1 MPEYLAPGVY
11 VEETSF
17 RSKSIEGVSTTT
29 TGFVGP
35 SRYGPIDLEP
45 EILTSLSEFERMY
58 GDRQK
63 LNFSDGPNRDNYLWH
78 AVRSFFEEGGK
89 RLYVARTFRQLGNDP
104 LPYQRLSAD
113 INKDTATL
121 VGGLNSDGHARAW
134 ITANAGSPPR
144 DSAILVR
151 ARFPG

>member
-35 SRYGPIDLEP
+35 ARYGPIDLEP
-45 EILTSLSEFERMY
+45 DIITSLADFENTF
-58 GDRQK
+58 GDRKQ
-63 LNFSDGPNRDNYLWH
+63 LVYSGPPGIPNYLWH

-89 RLYVARTFRQLGNDP
+89 RLYVARNFRMLLRPGETVP
-104 LPYQRLSAD
+104 LPYERPSDKISSAKSITSD
-113 INKDTATL
+113 
-121 VGGLNSDGHARAW
+121 LNADKNYYDGHARALLSKS
-134 ITANAGSPPR
+134 GSSSL
-144 DSAILVR
+144 D
-151 ARFPG
+151 

>member
-35 SRYGPIDLEP
+35 CRFGPIDLEP
-45 EILTSLSEFERMY
+45 EIITSLGEFERTY
-58 GDRQK
+58 GDRSQ
-63 LNFSDGPNRDNYLWH
+63 LVYSGPPGIPNYLWH

-89 RLYVARTFRQLGNDP
+89 RLYVARIFRQLVATGGP
-104 LPYQRLSAD
+104 LPYERPSG
-113 INKDTATL
+113 N
-121 VGGLNSDGHARAW
+121 
-134 ITANAGSPPR
+134 ITE
-144 DSAILVR
+144 DK
-151 ARFPG
+151 